1 MKRYLRYVTL
11 ALAVGLLLAPQ
22 VLAQQ
27 TQRIKDLASVAG
39 VRENQLIGYGLVV
52 GLDGS
57 GDRSPF
63 TNQTFS
69 NMMGQFGITI
79 PEGTDPRLRNVAA
92 VSVHAS
98 LPPFARPGQTIDVTV
113 SSLGNADSLR
123 GGSLLMTPLT
133 GPDGNTYAVAQGNL
147 LVGGFGVEG
156 ADGSSVTVNVPSAG
170 RIPNGATVE
179 REVQSGFNTG
189 DYLTFHLN
197 RPDFTTASRMAE
209 AINDL
214 LGPESAYALDGGSV
228 RVTAPRDANQRV
240 SYLSVL
246 ENIEVQ
252 AGDARAQV
260 IVNAR
265 TGTIVVG
272 KHVTLNEVA
281 VTHGN
286 LTVTIDNT
294 LQVSQPEP
302 FTEGETVVVPD
313 ADIDVEEDDNRMFLV
328 GDTVTLEDLVNAV
341 NGIGAA
347 PGDLMAIL
355 EAMQQAGALNAELIV
370 I

>member
-1 MKRYLRYVTL
+1 MRRLIIGTL
-11 ALAVGLLLAPQ
+11 LGLLLAGT
-22 VLAQQ
+22 AGAD
-27 TQRIKDLASVAG
+27 RIKDLASVAG
-39 VRENQLIGYGLVV
+39 VRSNQLIGYGLVV
-52 GLDGS
+52 GLDGT
-57 GDRSPF
+57 GDRAPF
-63 TNQTFS
+63 TDQSFR
-69 NMMGQFGITI
+69 NMMQQFGISI

-92 VSVHAS
+92 VSVHAE
-98 LPPFARPGQTIDVTV
+98 LPAFSQPGQTIDVTV
-113 SSLGNADSLR
+113 SSLGNSDSLR
-123 GGSLLMTPLT
+123 GGSLLMTPLN
-133 GPDGNTYAVAQGNL
+133 GADGNTYAVAQGNL

-179 REVQSGFNTG
+179 RSVPTGFNRG
-189 DYLTFHLN
+189 DHLTFNLN
-197 RPDFTTASRMAE
+197 RADFTTATRMAQ

-214 LGPESAYALDGGSV
+214 LGPGSAQALDAGSV

-246 ENIEVQ
+246 ENIEVEP
-252 AGDARAQV
+252 GEERAKV

-272 KHVTLNEVA
+272 KHVTLESVA

-302 FTEGETVVVPD
+302 LTEGETVVVPD
-313 ADIDVEEDDNRMFLV
+313 AEIDVDEEDNRMFLM
-328 GDTVTLEDLVNAV
+328 GETVTLEDLVNAI

-347 PGDLMAIL
+347 PGDVMSIL
-355 EAMQQAGALNAELIV
+355 EAMQQAGALNAELI
-370 I
+370 II